1 MCFITHAIHAPW
13 APRKSAPFSLISAV
27 DSKVAAST
35 QNVALQALLFL
46 YRQVLKQPLAE
57 VDDFERAKAPGRIPV
72 VLTQEEVAQ
81 VLGQL
86 HGTPRLMASLLYGA
100 GLRRGPISVPVQE
113 LLGHKDFTTTMI
125 YTHVLQR
132 GGRGVRSPLDRPAD
146 RRLWSPLRT
155 HIQRRGVMDWE
166 RHISCFQRPE
176 AGQSIQGRV
185 SRRGETGALTSIRGE
200 QGLEAHSRDA
210 SAKIP
215 VGIPIRPFLSLIA
228 VADRTPAAAPLQ

>member
-1 MCFITHAIHAPW
+1 MSYRTEEAYVQWMKRFIVFHHKRHPSTMGAAEIRAFLTH
-13 APRKSAPFSLISAV
+13 LAV

-100 GLRRGPISVPVQE
+100 GLRLMECVRLRV
-113 LLGHKDFTTTMI
+113 KD
-125 YTHVLQR
+125 
-132 GGRGVRSPLDRPAD
+132 LDFPYAQITVHDGKGAQDRVTVAAD
-146 RRLWSPLRT
+146 TDRASA
-155 HIQRRGVMDWE
+155 RRGVMDWE
-166 RHISCFQRPE
+166 WHISCFQRPE
-176 AGQSIQGRV
+176 AGQSIQGHV
-185 SRRGETGALTSIRGE
+185 SGRGQTESLTSIRGE
-200 QGLEAHSRDA
+200 RGLEAHS
-210 SAKIP
+210 
-215 VGIPIRPFLSLIA
+215 
-228 VADRTPAAAPLQ
+228 

>member
-1 MCFITHAIHAPW
+1 MSYRTEEAYVQWMKRFIVFHHKRHPSTMGAAEIRAFLTH
-13 APRKSAPFSLISAV
+13 LAV

-100 GLRRGPISVPVQE
+100 GLRLMECVRLRV
-113 LLGHKDFTTTMI
+113 KD
-125 YTHVLQR
+125 
-132 GGRGVRSPLDRPAD
+132 LDFPYAQITVHDGKGAQDRVTVAAD
-146 RRLWSPLRT
+146 TDRASA
-155 HIQRRGVMDWE
+155 RRGVMDWE

-185 SRRGETGALTSIRGE
+185 SRRGETESLTSIRGE
-200 QGLEAHSRDA
+200 RGLEAHS
-210 SAKIP
+210 
-215 VGIPIRPFLSLIA
+215 
-228 VADRTPAAAPLQ
+228 